1 MWRILPQL
9 INILIRCFFSFDLYW
24 ILFFPGSRLS
34 LNHPTNLRKDSRYDD
49 GGLSRALSRATY
61 YSEEQKKKKEPHS
74 RRPVFG
80 ITSQDVVVADATANE
95 CEVKEWRFT
104 CQFFARLAALAVA
117 HPTIFTGICPGCQPK
132 IVSRRCLRRQQI
144 RNSLLAER
152 VDLGWLCCKRWVGEG
167 NAWITDK

>member
-1 MWRILPQL
+1 MLLLVWFILNPVFPWLKTFPQPTYQSPEGFPLRWR
-9 INILIRCFFSFDLYW
+9 RTFSSFK
-24 ILFFPGSRLS
+24 PG
-34 LNHPTNLRKDSRYDD
+34 NLLLR
-49 GGLSRALSRATY
+49 GA
-61 YSEEQKKKKEPHS
+61 KKKKEPHS
-74 RRPVFG
+74 RRSVFG

-95 CEVKEWRFT
+95 CEVKERRFT

-117 HPTIFTGICPGCQPK
+117 HPTIFAGICPGCQPK